1 MSLVRHVPIAAIPR
15 LLSSKSTIVCNRG
28 REAGAKESK
37 FPPGP
42 AKAVLVELV
51 TKIGY
56 LAPPG
61 HHQRTPSTCANKRS
75 TLDCTTCSM
84 FSLQST
90 ASQSMANQSMASQ
103 SMPSQCRANPS
114 VPQNRLAAVDS
125 REPRPLRA
133 AAARICRAGSTPS
146 ALSPSGKT
154 PSQVQCRAHP
164 YDPLIDPL
172 EPLDH
177 YGSSG
182 HWCARSAVLLRKT
195 RFPSSCLL

>member
-1 MSLVRHVPIAAIPR
+1 MSLARHMPNFGNLPPFVIE
-15 LLSSKSTIVCNRG
+15 KTIVCNRCRG
-28 REAGAKESK
+28 ADAKEINS
-37 FPPGP
+37 PPGP
-42 AKAVLVELV
+42 AMAALVELV
-51 TKIGY
+51 TRIGY

-90 ASQSMANQSMASQ
+90 ASQSAASQSMPSQ

-133 AAARICRAGSTPS
+133 AAARVCRADSAPS
-146 ALSPSGKT
+146 ALSPSGQT
-154 PSQVQCRAHP
+154 PSQVECRLRP
-164 YDPLIDPL
+164 TLLIPLIDPL
-172 EPLDH
+172 N
-177 YGSSG
+177 
-182 HWCARSAVLLRKT
+182 V
-195 RFPSSCLL
+195 